1 MALILAHYI
10 PYIVIIG
17 VLIVLS
23 FFFSGTETALLSSN
37 RIQLDGSARQGNGSA
52 RRALGILDR
61 LDDALSMTLIGN
73 NIVNISASALV
84 TFIATKAFNANEPEL
99 LQITAVETVL
109 LLMICE
115 LAPKVVARS
124 HPNEFLALLSYPIS
138 ALMVV
143 LKPLLRL
150 SLAFT
155 GMLKRR
161 GPAGS
166 AAHVIVRSRDEID
179 TLFKMGEEEG
189 IIGEEHQQYVSEI
202 LSFRDMAAGEIMTP
216 TIDISSVELQ
226 QGIRSLAEAFVKTKF
241 TRLPIY
247 DGRVDNIIGYVLYR
261 DVLKQRNLKKIADV
275 LNKGHYVPAT
285 IRIVN
290 LYSEMVENL
299 IPMVFVVNEHGAVVG
314 MVTHEDIAEE
324 VVGEIQARDQSSGEE
339 LITALSRE
347 RFLVS
352 GGLDIEYFMHRF
364 SVPIEKKRFE
374 TLSGF
379 VAYRMGKI
387 PKKGDRF
394 DYDRYTFIID
404 EATDRSIEKVIV
416 QLRKKKNR
424 LSGPA

>member
-1 MALILAHYI
+1 MALLLTYYL
-10 PYIVIIG
+10 PY
-17 VLIVLS
+17 VLIVGVLMFLS

-37 RIQLDGSARQGNGSA
+37 RIKLDGSARQGNRSA

-61 LDDALSMTLIGN
+61 IEDALSMTLIGN

-84 TFIATKAFNANEPEL
+84 TYVATKAYSASGPEL
-99 LQITAVETVL
+99 LQITALETIL
-109 LLMICE
+109 FLIFCE
-115 LAPKVVARS
+115 VAPKVVARS
-124 HPNEFLALLSYPIS
+124 RPNDFLVMLSYPIS
-138 ALMVV
+138 ALMVM
-143 LKPLLRL
+143 LKPLLKL
-150 SLAFT
+150 SLAFS
-155 GMLKRR
+155 GLLKR
-161 GPAGS
+161 GAAPKG
-166 AAHVIVRSRDEID
+166 AAHGIMRSRDEID

-189 IIGEEHQQYVSEI
+189 VIGEEHQQYVSEI

-226 QGIRSLAEAFVKTKF
+226 QSIRVLSDAFVKTKF
-241 TRLPIY
+241 TRLPVY
-247 DGRVDNIIGYVLYR
+247 DGRVDNIIGYVFYR
-261 DVLKQRNLKKIADV
+261 DLLKERNVKKIADV
-275 LNKGHYVPAT
+275 LNKGHYVPVT
-285 IRIVN
+285 IRIVD

-339 LITALSRE
+339 LITALSRD
-347 RFLVS
+347 RFLLS
-352 GGLDIEYFMHRF
+352 GGLDIEYFMRRF
-364 SVPIEKKRFE
+364 NVPIEKKRFE

-379 VAYRMGKI
+379 VAFKMGKI

-394 DYDRYTFIID
+394 DYERYTFIID

-416 QLRKKKNR
+416 QLRKKKKR